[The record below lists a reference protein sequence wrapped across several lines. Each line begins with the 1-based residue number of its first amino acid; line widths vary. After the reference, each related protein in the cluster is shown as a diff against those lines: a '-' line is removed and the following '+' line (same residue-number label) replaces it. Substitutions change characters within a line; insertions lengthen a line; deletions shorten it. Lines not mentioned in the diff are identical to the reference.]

1 MKPKQ
6 ARQRKSVL
14 SSSRRPGKEK
24 KIIGRCREEAHK
36 SLQKDNFAE
45 DFIYNKTYFRCR
57 FRMRQHLFLHIVD
70 ALESHFEYFELRHD
84 TLGRR
89 GLSSLTKH
97 TATMWML
104 AYGILVDY
112 VAQYLKI
119 IESTAME
126 CMKNF
131 SAGIIQ
137 VFKKEYLSR
146 PTQVDVD
153 NLL

>member
-1 MKPKQ
+1 
-6 ARQRKSVL
+6 
-14 SSSRRPGKEK
+14 
-24 KIIGRCREEAHK
+24 
-36 SLQKDNFAE
+36 
-45 DFIYNKTYFRCR
+45 
-57 FRMRQHLFLHIVD
+57 
-70 ALESHFEYFELRHD
+70 
-84 TLGRR
+84 
-89 GLSSLTKH
+89 
-97 TATMWML
+97 ML